1 MAGGQSKVKSKFTL
15 IPVMNIVMSGNDE
28 AAIPFTEVGLK
39 LMAKVVGGGKQKVS
53 AELTAKAALVSVCG

>member
-1 MAGGQSKVKSKFTL
+1 
-15 IPVMNIVMSGNDE
+15 MNIVMSGNDE